1 MWKKSIVP
9 ALRMLLVLTLL
20 TGLLYP
26 LAVTAAALLA
36 FPAQANGSLAQRDGL
51 VVGSLLIGQSNNDP
65 RYFWPRPSAVAY
77 MDGSTPS
84 NLGSSGGSN
93 LAPTSAT
100 LADQVAE
107 RAALFRSANG
117 LAATAIVPPDM
128 LTASGSGL
136 DPHISPA
143 AAQAQASRVS
153 AARGIP
159 LSTVADLVEQY
170 IAYPQF
176 GFLGEPRV
184 NVLELNLAL
193 DQIE

>member
-9 ALRMLLVLTLL
+9 ALRMLLVLTVI
-20 TGLLYP
+20 TGVVYP
-26 LAVTAAALLA
+26 LTITSAALLL
-36 FPAQANGSLAQRDGL
+36 FPAQANGSLVQRDGA
-51 VVGSLLIGQSNNDP
+51 VVGSTLIGQRNDNP

-77 MDGSTPS
+77 MDGSTS
-84 NLGSSGGSN
+84 SSLGSSGGSN
-93 LAPTSAT
+93 LGPTSAT

-107 RAALFRSANG
+107 RAAVFRFANG
-117 LAATAIVPPDM
+117 LTATAPIPPDM

-143 AAQAQASRVS
+143 AAQAQAARVS

-159 LSTVADLVEQY
+159 LFTVADLVEQHT
-170 IAYPQF
+170 ARPQF
-176 GFLGEPRV
+176 GLFGEPRV

-193 DQIE
+193 DRIE